1 MLMEVG
7 WGGPQSHSF
16 WDTALNISE
25 KCNLDALFQALC
37 WAWGRQGKK
46 RKDESCLLTQWGG
59 QVGVG
64 QLHKQ
69 ASAMQS

>member
-7 WGGPQSHSF
+7 WGSPQSHSF

-37 WAWGRQGKK
+37 WAWEK
-46 RKDESCLLTQWGG
+46 
-59 QVGVG
+59 
-64 QLHKQ
+64 
-69 ASAMQS
+69 